1 VSSDSSSSSS
11 PPPPQVAESDD
22 ELMELL
28 QNQPSLARQVYVSPV
43 LWNSNEEW
51 KSFMF
56 SSRQRKSDDDS
67 SSIST
72 TPTTRYINKD
82 HLWEQIKLEAIESLK
97 TQPEA
102 GPQLYQGILSQ
113 GYLLESIV
121 TIIARTFKI

>member
-1 VSSDSSSSSS
+1 VSSDSSSSS
-11 PPPPQVAESDD
+11 QVAESND

-28 QNQPSLARQVYVSPV
+28 QNRPSLARQVYVSPV

-56 SSRQRKSDDDS
+56 SLRQRNSDDDKS
-67 SSIST
+67 SSSSTST
-72 TPTTRYINKD
+72 TATTRHINKD

-121 TIIARTFKI
+121 TIIARTYKI